1 MLCKPMTSK
10 KALIASGTALALLLN
25 LAGPA
30 APRLA
35 AQEPENP
42 EKYEIEIISGAN
54 MVNSVKRRVASEAI
68 VEVHDRN
75 RKPIGGVILTFTL
88 PQTGAGGT
96 FTSTGSNLA
105 TVVTGA
111 DGRATMP
118 AFQANNTAGSYNIS
132 VSGQV
137 NGSRISTQIQVTNK
151 SAPTFVHSTSFK
163 VLLVAAAAGATV
175 GGIVAARGGSSKTT
189 VTPGTP
195 SIGPAGIPGSQ
206 R

>member
-1 MLCKPMTSK
+1 MLCKPVFCK

-30 APRLA
+30 VPRLA

-42 EKYEIEIISGAN
+42 EKYEIEIVSGAN

-96 FTSTGSNLA
+96 FTATGSNVL
-105 TVVTGA
+105 
-111 DGRATMP
+111 
-118 AFQANNTAGSYNIS
+118 GSI
-132 VSGQV
+132 
-137 NGSRISTQIQVTNK
+137 
-151 SAPTFVHSTSFK
+151 
-163 VLLVAAAAGATV
+163 
-175 GGIVAARGGSSKTT
+175 
-189 VTPGTP
+189 
-195 SIGPAGIPGSQ
+195 
-206 R
+206 